1 MVRVG
6 LLFGEKRQS
15 IVWNIL
21 VALSLLWTDLPCSWS
36 RCDSGRNLKDIN
48 ERITNQNTWK
58 LRDQEKQLWEYYKL
72 NKKNCTYFAFL
83 LKALTNFDRFHILK
97 SRPDSS
103 PPSCCFI
110 KHGLNTVSTAVC
122 KWSVLLCWSC
132 FCTLPATSCMLKKK
146 KKTWKKI
153 KHCHVV
159 PLYECFFFFYCRWLF
174 IFC

>member
-1 MVRVG
+1 M
-6 LLFGEKRQS
+6 
-15 IVWNIL
+15 WNIL

-36 RCDSGRNLKDIN
+36 RRDSGRNLKDTN

-72 NKKNCTYFAFL
+72 NKKICTYFAFL

-110 KHGLNTVSTAVC
+110 IHGLNTVSTAVC

-146 KKTWKKI
+146 NHEKKLSTVMWY
-153 KHCHVV
+153 
-159 PLYECFFFFYCRWLF
+159 LYMNVFFFLLSLVVYFLLVCCF
-174 IFC
+174 ISL